1 MDPSLLKDRAKQ
13 LLDVLFVDAQKM
25 SYDTAIVLIS
35 EALYL
40 YLCSLLSE
48 LDINNPWSYN
58 FQQIFKVLSEKIMD
72 KKFHKIVDENLDKV
86 RLLDKVRFENMQLI
100 RVNNK
105 ILYEIY
111 NFSKLVIDYLSSY
124 KNLEYVL
131 EN

>member
-111 NFSKLVIDYLSSY
+111 NFSRLVIDYLSSY

>member
-1 MDPSLLKDRAKQ
+1 
-13 LLDVLFVDAQKM
+13 M

-111 NFSKLVIDYLSSY
+111 NFSRLVIDYLSSY